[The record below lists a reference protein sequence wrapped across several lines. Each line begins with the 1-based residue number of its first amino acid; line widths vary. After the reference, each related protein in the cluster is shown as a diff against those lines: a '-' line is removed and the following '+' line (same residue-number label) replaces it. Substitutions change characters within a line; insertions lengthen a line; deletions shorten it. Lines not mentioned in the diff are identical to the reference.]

1 MRIRLPKL
9 ITVWLSAQTSA
20 AVVALYELC
29 PNGETLPS
37 DTHFGLAFELRSDAG
52 LDDVDNLDWLP
63 EFRSAGDVSLELA
76 FEFSE
81 PLFVLNV

>member
-1 MRIRLPKL
+1 M
-9 ITVWLSAQTSA
+9 TVWLSAQTSA

-29 PNGETLPS
+29 PSGETLPS
-37 DTHFGLAFELRSDAG
+37 DTHFGLAFEFLSDAG
-52 LDDVDNLDWLP
+52 LDDVDSLDWLP
-63 EFRSAGDVSLELA
+63 EFRNAGDVSLELA